1 MVCGHV
7 KEPPVPGS
15 LRCSGLCLVHEM
27 AGVLMTDVSQ
37 FCGWHSGLHSVTA
50 TAGGRLVLFAG
61 APKSGP
67 MLGDLWSLDLAS
79 SAWEELDP
87 DGQARLLPFC
97 SDVTPWMLIACW
109 QSLPAL

>member
-1 MVCGHV
+1 MWACKRAARAGQPAVFRPLSGARDGVGHN
-7 KEPPVPGS
+7 
-15 LRCSGLCLVHEM
+15 
-27 AGVLMTDVSQ
+27 TDFSQ

-50 TAGGRLVLFAG
+50 TDSGRLVLFAG

-87 DGQARLLPFC
+87 DGQAWLLPSC
-97 SDVTPWMLIACW
+97 RCDILDSIACW
-109 QSLPAL
+109 QSLLAV